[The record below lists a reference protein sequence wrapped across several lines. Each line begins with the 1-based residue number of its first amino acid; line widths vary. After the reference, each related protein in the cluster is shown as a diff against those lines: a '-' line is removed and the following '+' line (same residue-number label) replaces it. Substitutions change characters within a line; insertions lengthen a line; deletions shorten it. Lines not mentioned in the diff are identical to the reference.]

1 MDERDTKPRRTLG
14 DTLKSTAAKG
24 EAATD
29 SLLARL
35 MTSNWTLAIVAAL
48 GLFCLWLAVN

>member
-1 MDERDTKPRRTLG
+1 MDDNEIKPRRTLG

-24 EAATD
+24 EKATD

-35 MTSNWTLAIVAAL
+35 ITSNWTLAIVAAVC
-48 GLFCLWLAVN
+48 LFALWLAVR